1 MDPLPQLVVLPSV
14 LGGILAR
21 LGLYPEM
28 EMVEEA
34 QCFDCVDD
42 SNPAVLDA
50 YQVITILLLA
60 AGCQIRR
67 AGENDRAL
75 SIEVRHDELV
85 MDHIGKFS
93 CVAVPLRFERLWS
106 GFSEVCKGK
115 QADTSIRLRDGETT
129 CSLRNTIGEQGALH
143 KRLKLIAHCAF
154 EDVQE
159 YHRIQN

>member
-93 CVAVPLRFERLWS
+93 CVAVPSDLKGS
-106 GFSEVCKGK
+106 GAVSPRYAREAGRHFH
-115 QADTSIRLRDGETT
+115 QAS
-129 CSLRNTIGEQGALH
+129 
-143 KRLKLIAHCAF
+143 
-154 EDVQE
+154 
-159 YHRIQN
+159 